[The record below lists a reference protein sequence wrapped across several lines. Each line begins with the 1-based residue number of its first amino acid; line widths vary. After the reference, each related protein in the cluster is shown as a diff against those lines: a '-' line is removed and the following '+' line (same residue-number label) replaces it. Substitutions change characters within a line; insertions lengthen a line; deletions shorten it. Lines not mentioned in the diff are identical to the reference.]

1 MQKENLWYIE
11 EKKNGLGKGGIIWR
25 RKINGDADQPT
36 DQPGEYK
43 AIRGRDL
50 QQKKGS
56 KKKTKVGQALF
67 LSLKEPRSNFVH
79 QSKANG
85 ALPPQSPGLETEN
98 QKEKSSCTIWYNFVQ
113 SCTILHIFVQSCT
126 ILYNFV
132 QSGSN

>member
-1 MQKENLWYIE
+1 MENLWYIE

-25 RKINGDADQPT
+25 RKINGDVDQPT

-50 QQKKGS
+50 QQKKGN
-56 KKKTKVGQALF
+56 KKKTNVGQALF

-98 QKEKSSCTIWYNFVQ
+98 QKEKSS
-113 SCTILHIFVQSCT
+113 
-126 ILYNFV
+126 
-132 QSGSN
+132 

>member
-50 QQKKGS
+50 QQKKETR
-56 KKKTKVGQALF
+56 KKRRSGRLLF
-67 LSLKEPRSNFVH
+67 SV
-79 QSKANG
+79 
-85 ALPPQSPGLETEN
+85 
-98 QKEKSSCTIWYNFVQ
+98 
-113 SCTILHIFVQSCT
+113 
-126 ILYNFV
+126 
-132 QSGSN
+132 